1 MAQETLNL
9 LQQVYMLP
17 LIEQQWLIQQMQ
29 ENIAYNNLMQ
39 VQPLTWED
47 VNRRVA
53 ESERQIKN
61 GEVCSTSDVLKRLE
75 RIAL

>member
-1 MAQETLNL
+1 MEQETLNL

-17 LIEQQWLIQQMQ
+17 IIEQQWLMQQMQ
-29 ENIAYNNLMQ
+29 ENIAYNNRMQ
-39 VQPLTWED
+39 VQPLTWEE

-53 ESERQIKN
+53 ESERQIQN
-61 GEVCSTSDVLKRLE
+61 GEVCSTADVIKRLD